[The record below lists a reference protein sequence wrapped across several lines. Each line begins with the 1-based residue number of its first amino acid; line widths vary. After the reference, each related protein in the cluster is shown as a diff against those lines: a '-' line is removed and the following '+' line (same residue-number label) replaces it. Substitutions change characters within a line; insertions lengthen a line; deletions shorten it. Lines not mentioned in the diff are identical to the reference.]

1 MTIDEATLHRLREVL
16 RDTLD
21 ALSQVRDCHDC
32 IRIWGDGA
40 TAWEKGLWVEC
51 EALLGLLTEEAA

>member
-1 MTIDEATLHRLREVL
+1 MTIDEATLRRLRDALEN
-16 RDTLD
+16 TLD

-40 TAWEKGLWVEC
+40 TAWEKGLRNEC
-51 EALLGLLTEEAA
+51 KALIDLLTEEAA